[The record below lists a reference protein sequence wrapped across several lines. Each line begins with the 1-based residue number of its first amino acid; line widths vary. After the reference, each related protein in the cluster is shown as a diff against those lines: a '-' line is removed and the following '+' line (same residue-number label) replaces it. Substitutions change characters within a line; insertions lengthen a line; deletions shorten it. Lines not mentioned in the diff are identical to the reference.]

1 MHLKLSER
9 RTANVPVRHNRLGK
23 MSSEIFLLLFLAW
36 ASRLNSWAAAG
47 PEQGTLSLGQVAGL
61 PGTEVLAP
69 VYFTPSSPQVKVGRI
84 SATIHFENKSVSF
97 LRAEK
102 GIQLDSTNGTFEVKA
117 EEDTKNAGQSILHL
131 QVSAGPGERFR
142 DGLLIF
148 LRFAIKADAPA
159 RATINLNL
167 GDVDARDMETPPRP
181 VTPVSAKNG
190 TIQVDKPDDVPYT
203 ACFFFSH

>member
-1 MHLKLSER
+1 MR
-9 RTANVPVRHNRLGK
+9 IG
-23 MSSEIFLLLFLAW
+23 IFFIALL
-36 ASRLNSWAAAG
+36 SWAAGLNGWAAAA
-47 PEQGTLSLGQVAGL
+47 PEQGTVSLGQVASL

-97 LRAEK
+97 VRAEK

-131 QVSAGPGERFR
+131 QVTAGAGEHFR

-148 LRFAIKADAPA
+148 LRFAIKSDTPGG
-159 RATINLNL
+159 ATITLRL
-167 GDVDARDMETPPRP
+167 GDVDASDIETPPRP
-181 VTPVSAKNG
+181 VTPLGAKNG